1 MEQVLLRKKEPEV
14 NIEFIIL
21 EELLV
26 ELEKPKELEVKAEKK
41 PMKKALLK
49 LLKKGKYNPKYL
61 EELVSVKDARRM
73 IDIQRMI
80 NYRNFGV
87 R

>member
-1 MEQVLLRKKEPEV
+1 MEQVLLRKREPEV
-14 NIEFIIL
+14 KNEFIIL
-21 EELLV
+21 EELPV
-26 ELEKPKELEVKAEKK
+26 ELEQPKELEVKAEKK

-61 EELVSVKDARRM
+61 EELVSIKDARRM

>member
-21 EELLV
+21 EELPV
-26 ELEKPKELEVKAEKK
+26 ELEQPKELEVKVEKK
-41 PMKKALLK
+41 PMKKALLR

-61 EELVSVKDARRM
+61 EELVSVNDARRM
-73 IDIQRMI
+73 IDAQRMI
-80 NYRNFGV
+80 NYRNFGF